1 MARGPL
7 QPRPGRSHARRTRL
21 SRGKVVLG
29 KRPESCSWGGALDLG
44 SWSCLLL
51 PVSWKTSWGH
61 RIQAVEGR
69 ACEVGDSAR
78 RWLTAGD
85 GRRASWAGGG
95 EAVEGQSGYF
105 FFFWTGKVSH
115 SRGSFAMVGLRLPAH
130 CDVWGAWVLADQSSC
145 REDRGQSMVVDTGR
159 IVSLRARIW
168 PAWWQVWQGLQDPQM
183 AQVNGAFCLHGFSVP
198 ASSILASPATMAMSS
213 TQKCT
218 G

>member
-1 MARGPL
+1 MTWAPGLACSSLFLGKHLGATVSRPSRAGPV
-7 QPRPGRSHARRTRL
+7 RL
-21 SRGKVVLG
+21 ETVLG
-29 KRPESCSWGGALDLG
+29 GGSLQGMGEEPHGLG
-44 SWSCLLL
+44 
-51 PVSWKTSWGH
+51 
-61 RIQAVEGR
+61 
-69 ACEVGDSAR
+69 VGKQ
-78 RWLTAGD
+78 W
-85 GRRASWAGGG
+85 RASR
-95 EAVEGQSGYF
+95 VIF